1 MTDNKQDNGRDDENR
16 RSGLAYAAALSLFF
30 SVAVM
35 AGIGLLVDRWL
46 GTKPWML
53 VVGIILGA
61 ALGFY
66 EFARLISRLS

>member
-1 MTDNKQDNGRDDENR
+1 
-16 RSGLAYAAALSLFF
+16 
-30 SVAVM
+30 M
-35 AGIGLLVDRWL
+35 AGIGLLLDRWL

-66 EFARLISRLS
+66 EFVRLISRLS

>member
-1 MTDNKQDNGRDDENR
+1 MADTKQNNGRDDENR

-35 AGIGLLVDRWL
+35 TGIGLLVDRWL

-66 EFARLISRLS
+66 EFFRLISRLS